1 VPARLAP
8 RVPVPTILVGRT
20 PQPPIRGRAVP
31 ATARSSSGQF
41 AELVAGFQRGE
52 LPFEVHDPR
61 FGFLDQGSLDA
72 APVVAAGVKP
82 SRTSCVWRPTRQSSA
97 KTFKVITQSVGV
109 DRFDP

>member
-1 VPARLAP
+1 MPARLAP
-8 RVPVPTILVGRT
+8 RAPVPTILVGRT
-20 PQPPIRGRAVP
+20 PQPPIRGRAVL

-61 FGFLDQGSLDA
+61 FGFPDQGSLDA

-82 SRTSCVWRPTRQSSA
+82 SRTVGSARP
-97 KTFKVITQSVGV
+97 
-109 DRFDP
+109 